1 LDKTFHG
8 LEPDPHGLLRLS
20 FVRSRNYAEVN
31 AIEVVDES
39 RQP

>member
-8 LEPDPHGLLRLS
+8 LTPNAQGMLVLN
-20 FVRSRNYAEVN
+20 FVPVENYAEVN

-39 RQP
+39 Q